1 MFQNPTNEI
10 LPKKIVKNK
19 TYKEQLD
26 EGIRANNYKLTS
38 DKIITTLKTIK
49 NDPNISARRWV
60 WELIQNATDVKYDKE
75 KISIQIILNED
86 TLEFKHNGKYFTVN
100 NILGLLQQVSSK
112 NSQNLEGQTGKF
124 GTGLIGTHLLS
135 DIIDVKG
142 ILCKEENNFCEFNVK
157 LDRSEKKSEILVEKI
172 KKSIEL
178 FFDLDSKPDIF
189 KPKPNYLQNRKET
202 DYDTIFIYYL
212 TDNEKKQAAK
222 DGLSDLI
229 NTLPT
234 TLITQYKKIKQITII
249 NNINHNETA
258 YIPLINGNEKKNNI
272 TELSVKIIKK
282 ESEENKEM
290 TFDFLSYLKVD
301 ENDKE
306 ILRLIQQIKRKNN
319 KIKLLERNKTKTVL
333 YRNFPLI
340 GSNEF
345 NMPFIID
352 GFDFNPLESRSGP
365 SIEFI
370 KCILEQND
378 FLKNRY
384 LLASSKKPKAIVNF
398 DSDTDKWFLD
408 KQIYLRKVL
417 RNFKIV
423 KKGEYYELKDL
434 LLPIFNE
441 KYNDNFYK
449 IVSNLN
455 MRNKILSE
463 SEEY

>member
-10 LPKKIVKNK
+10 LPKKILKNK

-319 KIKLLERNKTKTVL
+319 KIKLLERNKTKPVL

-352 GFDFNPLESRSGP
+352 GFDFNPLESRSGLLLNGYKNKDNIDAQENIKILENAFNA

-370 KCILEQND
+370 KCMLEQND

-408 KQIYLRKVL
+408 KQIYLRKEL

-423 KKGEYYELKDL
+423 KKEN
-434 LLPIFNE
+434 IMN
-441 KYNDNFYK
+441 
-449 IVSNLN
+449 
-455 MRNKILSE
+455 
-463 SEEY
+463 